1 MTDME
6 IRNKFR
12 GASDFEART
21 LRSGEAVLYGYFV
34 DGLVSGSFVS
44 EYIYRPISQDL
55 PADISEAY
63 RRALEGAVYNAV
75 ARPCDDLTDVA
86 SKLVNGFCVVLFP
99 GVGAI
104 AFEARTGVARGPQ
117 VPDVENTVKGP
128 KDAFVETIRIN
139 TSPPVFLPGE
149 AHGQRRLVGYG
160 PWGHKESDMTE

>member
-6 IRNKFR
+6 IRHIFE

-21 LRSGEAVLYGYFV
+21 LRSGEATLYGYFV

-55 PADISEAY
+55 PLSVSESH
-63 RRALEGAVYNAV
+63 RKALEGAVYNAV
-75 ARPCDDLTDVA
+75 ARPCKDLADVA

-104 AFEARTGVARGPQ
+104 AFEARTGVSRGPQ
-117 VPDVENTVKGP
+117 APDVENTVKGP
-128 KDAFVETIRIN
+128 KDA
-139 TSPPVFLPGE
+139 
-149 AHGQRRLVGYG
+149 
-160 PWGHKESDMTE
+160 